1 VHHKL
6 INWIILVTITSIIVA
21 IIIANIYNIFDKYFL
36 DTFHVDYKIFITEL
50 IICLITYYLI
60 SIKSIKIGGK
70 FGFDLIWI
78 YERILIPL
86 FKIIKIFV
94 VTMHDFG
101 NKIIVNILQIIY
113 KKYIVINN
121 EYIEKNIFYNKN
133 SIWALS
139 IFIFIIIIS
148 IIINI

>member
-1 VHHKL
+1 
-6 INWIILVTITSIIVA
+6 
-21 IIIANIYNIFDKYFL
+21 
-36 DTFHVDYKIFITEL
+36 
-50 IICLITYYLI
+50 
-60 SIKSIKIGGK
+60 
-70 FGFDLIWI
+70 
-78 YERILIPL
+78 
-86 FKIIKIFV
+86 
-94 VTMHDFG
+94 MHDFG
-101 NKIIVNILQIIY
+101 NKIIINILQIMY